1 MMDRVKRPVIA
12 STSGLSR
19 PVAARI
25 GVLAVWAA
33 LGVGHL
39 TAGLI
44 SAASSP
50 LLAVGDTVIRLS
62 PEALTEFAKSTFGT
76 NDKLV
81 LLGVMFAVIT
91 LIGAVAGLV
100 SRERP
105 NPAVWVIAAMGVLG
119 AAAVYFAPVYAE
131 LDLVAPAMATL
142 TGICAFRWLHHL
154 GLRARH
160 PLAETEDG
168 MSRRTVLRVG
178 SAAVGLGALA
188 STGVGSLVARDVQ
201 ASRAEVTA
209 QLARATFAERA
220 TPLPSAAAFPQLG
233 TPTFLTAN
241 DTFYRIDTA
250 LRIPTLAAAD
260 WRLRVH
266 GMVARELTLSFAD
279 LLGRPLVERPITMTC
294 VSNPVGGTLI
304 STATFIGVALRDILL
319 EAGVDPAADQLFS
332 RSTEGWDTGTPT
344 SVVMEPQR
352 GALLAIG
359 MNGEALPPEHGFPVR
374 MVVPGLYGYVS
385 GTKWVVDLEATTFSN
400 PYRRGFWLE
409 RGWSQFG
416 PIKTMSR
423 IDAPQD
429 SATVTAATVTVAGV
443 AWAQHT
449 GVAKVEVR
457 VDGGPWRAA
466 VLSDEVSIDTWRM
479 WHVELDLP
487 KGDHTAEARA
497 TDKGGYT
504 QTDQRAQV
512 IPNGAT
518 GWPSVRFT
526 VA

>member
-1 MMDRVKRPVIA
+1 
-12 STSGLSR
+12 
-19 PVAARI
+19 
-25 GVLAVWAA
+25 
-33 LGVGHL
+33 
-39 TAGLI
+39 
-44 SAASSP
+44 
-50 LLAVGDTVIRLS
+50 
-62 PEALTEFAKSTFGT
+62 
-76 NDKLV
+76 
-81 LLGVMFAVIT
+81 
-91 LIGAVAGLV
+91 
-100 SRERP
+100 
-105 NPAVWVIAAMGVLG
+105 
-119 AAAVYFAPVYAE
+119 
-131 LDLVAPAMATL
+131 
-142 TGICAFRWLHHL
+142 
-154 GLRARH
+154 
-160 PLAETEDG
+160 
-168 MSRRTVLRVG
+168 
-178 SAAVGLGALA
+178 
-188 STGVGSLVARDVQ
+188 
-201 ASRAEVTA
+201 
-209 QLARATFAERA
+209 
-220 TPLPSAAAFPQLG
+220 
-233 TPTFLTAN
+233 
-241 DTFYRIDTA
+241 
-250 LRIPTLAAAD
+250 
-260 WRLRVH
+260 
-266 GMVARELTLSFAD
+266 
-279 LLGRPLVERPITMTC
+279 
-294 VSNPVGGTLI
+294 
-304 STATFIGVALRDILL
+304 
-319 EAGVDPAADQLFS
+319 
-332 RSTEGWDTGTPT
+332 
-344 SVVMEPQR
+344 
-352 GALLAIG
+352 
-359 MNGEALPPEHGFPVR
+359 
-374 MVVPGLYGYVS
+374 VS